1 MRKRTDSWLYV
12 RVSVAALLAAM
23 VVGLIAES
31 PATSTTLPTTSVVI
45 PASGA
50 TLSGTTATLDAA
62 ASNATSVK
70 FWILGGTYGFSG
82 HLIGT
87 ATSTIYGWV
96 TSWNTTTVPN
106 GSYVLLSEAFNGAS
120 SAFSAGVNITVS
132 NPLTASV
139 LIPKSGTTLSGT
151 TATLDAAASNATS
164 VEFWILGG
172 SYGFSGHLIG
182 TATSTIYGWATSW
195 NTTTVPNGSYVLLS
209 DALNDGSS
217 AFGAGVNITVN
228 NPSTLTLTGLDSTIA
243 ANWTAPTDP
252 NVKWQVI
259 SAWTGDGDT
268 ADGSRL
274 VGSKVLGPT
283 SNVADMNGLAT
294 GVPFTVELQNMSS
307 TGSLST
313 VATNTAK
320 TVAQQP
326 LANAA
331 YFDNFDEDADGP
343 LDSNYYDVREWPGT
357 YSDTT
362 NIPDA
367 HQSFVM
373 ERHFHNEVIESEGQG
388 GTMVRARVPGQ
399 LTNADGSNRTMTFE
413 TEVDMPP
420 VQMAHGKWWGIHFS
434 EYPPSS
440 AYLLS
445 PNSGNGDPNSIMFS
459 ISGFNSNYGNNRANQ
474 YNTPAISVN
483 VGGTSTSVDGTS
495 GFFSPANVRV
505 PVVIK
510 LSRTSAEMFINGV
523 SVDKMTGFNL
533 PFTTGYWSIEDGNYR
548 SALIAQDN
556 PTQAPNDTNDLS
568 HWDMF
573 EFDGPTGSYN
583 PVAKTYIQSGC
594 PGAVSLNYH
603 VVNDCAPFLTG
614 SATSA
619 TVNLNIPD
627 DVTKIR
633 SATLLFN
640 GPLPNTM
647 AVTMNGKALDTFP
660 VNDPGDTADT
670 LNSYVLTSAQIAQ
683 LKTGS
688 NSFAFQTKGVVSY
701 TGVSQLELETVYNQP
716 RTIAS
721 PPQDFTP
728 RLTATTNSMRIDHI
742 AGTANVMTGTTYI
755 YSTGANTPISYN
767 ISQINPAANAWFTIT
782 SPTSGTVVPVPS
794 GGRLIPVNFSIDFSK
809 FTQPADPSQGIP
821 VIIKFTGGSMP
832 MYIGIDAVKD
842 QITSAIPIAG
852 PFVYNETV
860 FKPCSLSGQAC

>member
-1 MRKRTDSWLYV
+1 M
-12 RVSVAALLAAM
+12 
-23 VVGLIAES
+23 
-31 PATSTTLPTTSVVI
+31 
-45 PASGA
+45 
-50 TLSGTTATLDAA
+50 
-62 ASNATSVK
+62 
-70 FWILGGTYGFSG
+70 
-82 HLIGT
+82 IGT
-87 ATSTIYGWV
+87 ATSTAYGW
-96 TSWNTTTVPN
+96 TTTWNTTTVPN
-106 GSYVLLSEAFNGAS
+106 GSYVLFSE
-120 SAFSAGVNITVS
+120 
-132 NPLTASV
+132 
-139 LIPKSGTTLSGT
+139 
-151 TATLDAAASNATS
+151 
-164 VEFWILGG
+164 
-172 SYGFSGHLIG
+172 
-182 TATSTIYGWATSW
+182 
-195 NTTTVPNGSYVLLS
+195 
-209 DALNDGSS
+209 ALNDGSS
-217 AFGAGVNITVN
+217 AYSAGVTITVK
-228 NPSTLTLTGLDSTIA
+228 NPSTLKLTGLDSTIV

-259 SAWTGDGDT
+259 SAWTGDGNT
-268 ADGSRL
+268 ADGSQL

-294 GVPFTVELQNMSS
+294 GVPFTIELQNMSS

-313 VATNTAK
+313 VATNTAN
-320 TVAQQP
+320 TVAQKP
-326 LANAA
+326 IANAA
-331 YFDNFDEDADGP
+331 YFDNFDEDTDGP

-373 ERHFHNEVIESEGQG
+373 ERHFHNEVIESQGQG

-413 TEVDMPP
+413 TEADMPP

-459 ISGFNSNYGNNRANQ
+459 ISGFNSNYGNNRANH
-474 YNTPAISVN
+474 YNTPVISVN
-483 VGGTSTSVDGTS
+483 AGGTSTSVNGTS
-495 GFFSPANVRV
+495 GFFSPVNVRV

-548 SALIAQDN
+548 SALIEQDN

-583 PVAKTYIQSGC
+583 PVAKTYIQPGCSGD
-594 PGAVSLNYH
+594 VSMNYH
-603 VVNDCAPFLTG
+603 VVNGCAPFLTG

-633 SATLLFN
+633 SAKLLFN
-640 GPLPNTM
+640 GPLPNAMT
-647 AVTMNGKALDTFP
+647 VTMNGKALDTFP

-670 LNSYVLTSAQIAQ
+670 LNSYDLTSAQIAQ
-683 LKTGS
+683 LKTGT

-728 RLTATTNSMRIDHI
+728 RLTATTNTMRIDHI

-755 YSTGANTPISYN
+755 YSTGADTPISYN

-794 GGRLIPVNFSIDFSK
+794 GGQLVPINFSIDFSK
-809 FTQPADPSQGIP
+809 FTQPSDPGQGIP

-860 FKPCSLSGQAC
+860 FKPCSLAGQAC